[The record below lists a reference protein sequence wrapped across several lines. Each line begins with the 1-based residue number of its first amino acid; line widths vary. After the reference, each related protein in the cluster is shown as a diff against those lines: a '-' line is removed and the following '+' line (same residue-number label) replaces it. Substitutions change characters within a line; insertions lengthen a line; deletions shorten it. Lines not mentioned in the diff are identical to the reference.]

1 MEKRREQNK
10 NRYGTIPAA
19 LLSRF
24 DDRLK
29 TIFRYMWSKSALRRL
44 TASRC
49 AAKWQFTKQTIRSYT
64 LILKPTPPCLNIC
77 SQVNVINWRSLEKKK
92 KKISRSSAINWKNGF
107 AKVLNFCQTK
117 ISIQDYTF
125 LLSLRSRA
133 FR

>member
-64 LILKPTPPCLNIC
+64 LILKPTPPCLNSC
-77 SQVNVINWRSLEKKK
+77 SQVNLINWRSQEKKNFIQETVPLTERMVLDRYLISVK
-92 KKISRSSAINWKNGF
+92 PKCQFKITHFYSHWEHGRLDK
-107 AKVLNFCQTK
+107 
-117 ISIQDYTF
+117 
-125 LLSLRSRA
+125 
-133 FR
+133 